1 MAAWKALSWRPGG
14 VYAQLHQMQLL
25 ESKHDSRQLKAFQAA
40 IQKAESS
47 R

>member
-1 MAAWKALSWRPGG
+1 VARPNG

-25 ESKHDSRQLKAFQAA
+25 ESKHDSRQLKAYQAA
-40 IQKAESS
+40 QAQKAETS